1 MATTDTPSAHRRPG
15 SRVLVS
21 LMIGAATL
29 FAVRSEAATSSNL
42 YPRVTTNHGCIETG
56 DAATFAIGDTVI
68 VFLSV
73 GSSTFDHVNATLFAI
88 KPPGF
93 VTAISFGSIATNVPL
108 AFAARVGAPAGV
120 HTLQLRASAGGA
132 SSRRSCSFHVV
143 PATTTRTPRPS
154 ASATRTPTPSKTPTA
169 TSSTPTTGLRPSVR
183 TNRGCKETGQDP
195 TFVVGELISV
205 SYGVGSDAVPLAF
218 VTLFDLAPGGNVSV
232 LRNRTVQTNVTY
244 TFKATVAPPTGV
256 ETLKLRA
263 SATGLPTVTNLCS
276 FTVVR
281 PAVRTR
287 TPTRT
292 ATPSPTPTATPTP

>member
-1 MATTDTPSAHRRPG
+1 MAITHPSSSHHRRG
-15 SRVLVS
+15 ARVLFS
-21 LMIGAATL
+21 MMIGAATF

-42 YPRVTTNHGCIETG
+42 SPRVTTNHGCIESG

-68 VFLSV
+68 VFLSI
-73 GSSTFDHVNATLFAI
+73 GSSTYDEANATLFAI
-88 KPPGF
+88 KPAGF
-93 VTAISFGSIATNVPL
+93 VTALSLGSIATNVPL
-108 AFAARVGAPAGV
+108 AFAARVGAPSGV
-120 HTLQLRASAGGA
+120 HTLQLKASAGGA

-143 PATTTRTPRPS
+143 PSTTTRTPRPS

-169 TSSTPTTGLRPSVR
+169 TSSTPTTGLRPFVR

-195 TFVVGELISV
+195 TFILGELISV
-205 SYGVGSDAVPLAF
+205 SYGVESNAVPLAF
-218 VTLFDLAPGGNVSV
+218 ATLFDIAPGGNVSV

-244 TFKATVAPPTGV
+244 SFKATVAPPTGV

-263 SATGLPTVTNLCS
+263 SASGMPSVTNQCS
-276 FTVVR
+276 FTVVK

-292 ATPSPTPTATPTP
+292 ATPSPTPTATP